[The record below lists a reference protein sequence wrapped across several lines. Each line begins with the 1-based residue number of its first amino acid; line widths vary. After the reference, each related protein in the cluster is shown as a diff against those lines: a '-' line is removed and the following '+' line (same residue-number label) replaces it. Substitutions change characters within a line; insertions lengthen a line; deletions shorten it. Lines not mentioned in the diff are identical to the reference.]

1 MDKTLLSMILC
12 AGAII
17 SLSLGASLLSLGILL
32 GWIGLITAGA
42 VLLIAQFPMLVAF
55 IVLAIPEIN
64 SDDRVAPGYEL

>member
-1 MDKTLLSMILC
+1 MILC

-55 IVLAIPEIN
+55 IVLVLPEIN
-64 SDDRVAPGYEL
+64 SDEGVPPGYEV

>member
-1 MDKTLLSMILC
+1 MILC
-12 AGAII
+12 AGSII

-55 IVLAIPEIN
+55 IILVLPEIN
-64 SDDRVAPGYEL
+64 SDDRVAPGYEV

>member
-42 VLLIAQFPMLVAF
+42 VLLIAQFPMLVVF
-55 IVLAIPEIN
+55 IVLVVAEA
-64 SDDRVAPGYEL
+64 SSGDRVAPGYEV

>member
-1 MDKTLLSMILC
+1 MILC

-32 GWIGLITAGA
+32 GWLGLITAGA

-55 IVLAIPEIN
+55 IVLVLPEIN

>member
-1 MDKTLLSMILC
+1 MILC

-42 VLLIAQFPMLVAF
+42 VMLIAQFPMLVAF
-55 IVLAIPEIN
+55 IVLVLPEVN

>member
-32 GWIGLITAGA
+32 GWIGLITVGA

-55 IVLAIPEIN
+55 IVLALPEIN
-64 SDDRVAPGYEL
+64 SDDRVAPGYEV

>member
-12 AGAII
+12 AGSII

-55 IVLAIPEIN
+55 IVLALPEIN
-64 SDDRVAPGYEL
+64 SDDRVAPGYEV

>member
-12 AGAII
+12 AGSII

-55 IVLAIPEIN
+55 IILVLPEIN
-64 SDDRVAPGYEL
+64 SDDRVAPGYEV

>member
-1 MDKTLLSMILC
+1 MILC
-12 AGAII
+12 AVAII

-55 IVLAIPEIN
+55 IILVLPEIN
-64 SDDRVAPGYEL
+64 SDDRVAPGYEV

>member
-1 MDKTLLSMILC
+1 MILC

-42 VLLIAQFPMLVAF
+42 VLLIAQLPMLVAF
-55 IVLAIPEIN
+55 VVLAIPEMT
-64 SDDRVAPGYEL
+64 SDDRVAPGYEV

>member
-32 GWIGLITAGA
+32 GWVGIITAGA

-55 IVLAIPEIN
+55 IVLALPEIN
-64 SDDRVAPGYEL
+64 SDDRVAPGYEV

>member
-1 MDKTLLSMILC
+1 MDKSLLSLILC
-12 AGAII
+12 VGAII

-55 IVLAIPEIN
+55 IVLVVAETS
-64 SDDRVAPGYEL
+64 SDDRVAPGYEV

>member
-1 MDKTLLSMILC
+1 MDKSLLSMILC

-42 VLLIAQFPMLVAF
+42 VLLIAQLPMLVAF
-55 IVLAIPEIN
+55 VVLAIPEMT
-64 SDDRVAPGYEL
+64 SDDRVAPGYEV

>member
-55 IVLAIPEIN
+55 IVLVLPEIN
-64 SDDRVAPGYEL
+64 SDEGVPPGYEV